1 MHTLLP
7 PPTCCTFPFWQSLDT
22 HGHTH
27 FTPQSRDREEKGG
40 GRLIKTLR
48 AVLDLTGWVKHT
60 KHRSLLMST
69 QTRTLT
75 DVSIH
80 LDCHTHTP
88 PRDLTSSVSQLNYSS
103 PSSRLSLFF
112 FLSVSLTSV
121 WETDSN
127 KDTCLACCRSLA
139 ISPAPTQNQRLK
151 KSERTYVPDALLNVL
166 MWLNV
171 PSKTTT
177 LGGEISFVWFCV
189 LVCPLKTDKDCLMV
203 LLAQTMTAQLVEL
216 LNASLWTI
224 RPEPT
229 WLSA

>member
-1 MHTLLP
+1 MAISSGDLATSKNRSEIGKEPSTRQKDKKKERTYGVVHTLLL

-27 FTPQSRDREEKGG
+27 FTPQSCDREENGG

-69 QTRTLT
+69 QTHTLT

-103 PSSRLSLFF
+103 PSSCLSLLS

-139 ISPAPTQNQRLK
+139 ISKGSNTKPV
-151 KSERTYVPDALLNVL
+151 SEEEDIRTRCA
-166 MWLNV
+166 
-171 PSKTTT
+171 
-177 LGGEISFVWFCV
+177 
-189 LVCPLKTDKDCLMV
+189 
-203 LLAQTMTAQLVEL
+203 A
-216 LNASLWTI
+216 
-224 RPEPT
+224 
-229 WLSA
+229 

>member
-1 MHTLLP
+1 MPICYKLSSGGSGRSGSLVFSPEIWQPQRTEARLGRKHQQDKKTKRQKDKKTERACVVHTLLL
-7 PPTCCTFPFWQSLDT
+7 PPTCCTFPFWLSLDT

-27 FTPQSRDREEKGG
+27 FTPQSRDREEKRG

-60 KHRSLLMST
+60 EHRSLLMST

-103 PSSRLSLFF
+103 PSSCLSLFS

-127 KDTCLACCRSLA
+127 KDTCLARCRSLA
-139 ISPAPTQNQRLK
+139 ISNTKPV
-151 KSERTYVPDALLNVL
+151 SEEEGHTYQ
-166 MWLNV
+166 M
-171 PSKTTT
+171 
-177 LGGEISFVWFCV
+177 C
-189 LVCPLKTDKDCLMV
+189 CLMF
-203 LLAQTMTAQLVEL
+203 
-216 LNASLWTI
+216 
-224 RPEPT
+224 
-229 WLSA
+229 